1 MEIYRSLPVTLHLHI
16 HKYHREL
23 YHFLVCKIFGCNIL
37 PRHIFSQFNS
47 YSILWL
53 ELMSWTTA
61 YLSNVTTHSA
71 AWAIF
76 MWLPSPNSVYC
87 CVYHS
92 SCCLC
97 NGTLHAATYTM
108 KAMDEQIPKK
118 CIEEKKHLFSC
129 EFGICCCCS
138 FKARNSLAHR
148 RRMRGMLLHFAYSFQ
163 IMWNKIRRTGER
175 EREESRLLY
184 AISR

>member
-118 CIEEKKHLFSC
+118 CIEEKNIYSLVNLVFVVVAHSKHAIHSHTGEEWEECYFTLHIPFRSC
-129 EFGICCCCS
+129 ET
-138 FKARNSLAHR
+138 R
-148 RRMRGMLLHFAYSFQ
+148 
-163 IMWNKIRRTGER
+163 
-175 EREESRLLY
+175 
-184 AISR
+184 